1 MSKNHLV
8 KKNKIEKKPKKQI
21 NKPKKKYWKYKTI
34 PNKKIKIA
42 NEVNKGQGLLGTIWK
57 GVFWD
62 FNNRFK
68 LNWFVF
74 KELKLILEFIIFRL
88 YKTW

>member
-1 MSKNHLV
+1 MTKNNIV
-8 KKNKIEKKPKKQI
+8 KKNKIKK
-21 NKPKKKYWKYKTI
+21 KPKKKYWKYKNI

-42 NEVNKGQGLLGTIWK
+42 NEVNKGQGLLGTIWT

-74 KELKLILEFIIFRL
+74 KELKLTLEFIIFRL
-88 YKTW
+88 YKTWWFN